1 MTIITPGPYMVTAS
15 VQYQCATTAN
25 GICSVFIYVNGSKAR
40 QNVTN
45 FFNGGLAMAACTDG
59 IYLNM
64 GDVLT
69 MHSAQNSGGDL
80 DIQVQPVG
88 TYMTCAWQGN

>member
-69 MHSAQNSGGDL
+69 M
-80 DIQVQPVG
+80 
-88 TYMTCAWQGN
+88 